1 MLIKT
6 VLLRFFRGVDREG
19 AQLLE
24 KSTSL
29 VSSIVNGALLAAA
42 WLFLPLENAN
52 WRVLR
57 ARFRTSTQTWIR
69 PAPARSTACGF

>member
-19 AQLLE
+19 AALLE

-29 VSSIVNGALLAAA
+29 VSSLVNGELGHLLIGGPGESS
-42 WLFLPLENAN
+42 LNLDE
-52 WRVLR
+52 
-57 ARFRTSTQTWIR
+57 
-69 PAPARSTACGF
+69 

>member
-19 AQLLE
+19 AALLE

-29 VSSIVNGALLAAA
+29 VSSLVNGALLAAA

-52 WRVLR
+52 WRALR
-57 ARFRTSTQTWIR
+57 ARFSDVY
-69 PAPARSTACGF
+69 PKPEPGRSTVCGF